1 MRLTILR
8 APVSPVQ
15 GYDSSIIPLV
25 IVIILMSVAA
35 LAALV
40 GMLAFH
46 ARAAFYARPLN
57 YHADVMHQ
65 HY

>member
-1 MRLTILR
+1 MAR
-8 APVSPVQ
+8 APRSPVQ
-15 GYDSSIIPLV
+15 GYDTSIIPLV
-25 IVIILMSVAA
+25 VVIILMSAAA

-46 ARAAFYARPLN
+46 ARSAFYARPLN
-57 YHADVMHQ
+57 QHADVMHQ